1 MKSESE
7 YLLNTGASL
16 KFSFRIHGFI
26 LLVSDSLL
34 YSKLGSTNTRE
45 GTIKICSPDTE
56 FILTGVNKN

>member
-7 YLLNTGASL
+7 YLLNTG
-16 KFSFRIHGFI
+16 KFGVFI
-26 LLVSDSLL
+26 QDPWFYSIVSDSLL

-45 GTIKICSPDTE
+45 GTIKICSPETE